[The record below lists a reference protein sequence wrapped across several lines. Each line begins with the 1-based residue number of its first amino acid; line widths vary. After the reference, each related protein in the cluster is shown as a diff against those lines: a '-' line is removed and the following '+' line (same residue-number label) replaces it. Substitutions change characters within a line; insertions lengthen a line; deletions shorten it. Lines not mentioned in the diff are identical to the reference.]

1 MDFILDLYQHQQTQR
16 GAVVPGDMAVC
27 NRCPSSFMISQR
39 LAGDGIALV
48 DMFARGAELNRWP

>member
-16 GAVVPGDMAVC
+16 GDVVPGGMSVC
-27 NRCPSSFMISQR
+27 GRCPSSFMISQR
-39 LAGDGIALV
+39 LAGDGLALV